1 MKRLLAAAAVFTAL
15 ASQAMAAP
23 VEVEV
28 ANIQSS
34 SGKVY
39 LALFDEA
46 GWDAYKPVAAKIIPV
61 SDGGVSAS
69 FEGLA
74 PGQYAIRLFLDEN
87 DNGQLD
93 LGQYR
98 IPAEPYG
105 FSNDAP
111 VMMGPPS
118 WNNAVFEVTAEGA
131 RQRITLR

>member
-15 ASQAMAAP
+15 AGHAMAAP

-28 ANIQSS
+28 ANVQSS
-34 SGKVY
+34 TGKVY
-39 LALFDEA
+39 LAIFDQA
-46 GWDAYKPVAAKIIPV
+46 GWDAYEPVAAKVIPV
-61 SDGGVSAS
+61 SPDGVSAS

-74 PGQYAIRLFLDEN
+74 PGQYAIRIFQDVN
-87 DNGQLD
+87 ANGELD

-98 IPAEPYG
+98 IPVEPYG

-111 VMMGPPS
+111 VMMGPLS
-118 WNNAVFEVTAEGA
+118 WKNAVFEVTGEGA

>member
-1 MKRLLAAAAVFTAL
+1 MKRLFVAAAVFSAL
-15 ASQAMAAP
+15 AAPVLAAP

-39 LALFDEA
+39 VAVFDEA
-46 GWDAYKPVAAKIIPV
+46 GWNAYEPVAAKIIPV
-61 SDGGVSAS
+61 SDDGVSAN

-87 DNGQLD
+87 GNGELD
-93 LGQYR
+93 LGQFR
-98 IPAEPYG
+98 IPVEPYG

-118 WNNAVFEVTAEGA
+118 WKKAAFDVGSDGA